1 MPLSLRRTKGRRET
15 GGFIALPHRV
25 IRHSKFIC
33 LSPRAVKLLLDFSA
47 QFTGNNNGDLTA
59 AWTVMQLRGW
69 TSRDQLFK
77 AQRELEETGF
87 ILRTRQ
93 GGRHLCNLFAIT
105 FYAID
110 DCDGKLEVEATRAPP
125 GDWMKN

>member
-1 MPLSLRRTKGRRET
+1 
-15 GGFIALPHRV
+15 
-25 IRHSKFIC
+25 
-33 LSPRAVKLLLDFSA
+33 LLLDFSA